1 MSERFSMQLNII
13 DEDQRQTCA
22 NSIIP
27 NKDTR
32 VEHYH
37 VDFQVHELIR
47 QRHIRLTRRVD
58 LTR

>member
-1 MSERFSMQLNII
+1 MRLNTI

-22 NSIIP
+22 NSTIP

-32 VEHYH
+32 VEHCH

-47 QRHIRLTRRVD
+47 QRHIRPTRRVD
-58 LTR
+58 LKR